1 MNRAASRHAA
11 RAAPAAIVLALAA
24 LGCAKSAPPDVGT
37 STAPG
42 PSGAAG
48 VVPVD
53 HLAPDELVEGTQKAF
68 GVPLPRGL
76 EVQES
81 FPDVVHASGEMS
93 VHALVTYFRA
103 RLQGG
108 SVREGERSA
117 TFEHVTAAGA
127 PPDTELMVHVAVAP
141 GHTLVDVAATPIRHV
156 TPAPDEASRWRA
168 VGLTPQGKV
177 LDKTHLE

>member
-1 MNRAASRHAA
+1 MGRGARVTRAAALLGA
-11 RAAPAAIVLALAA
+11 VGLALAVA
-24 LGCAKSAPPDVGT
+24 GCAKDAPPDVQASGLPG
-37 STAPG
+37 APG
-42 PSGAAG
+42 ASSALPA
-48 VVPVD
+48 D

-76 EVQES
+76 EIQES
-81 FPDVVHASGEMS
+81 FPDVVHATGEMP

-117 TFEHVTAAGA
+117 TFEHVTAPGA
-127 PPDTELMVHVAVAP
+127 PRDTELMVHVAVAP
-141 GHTLVDVAATPIRHV
+141 GHTLVDVAATPIRHL

-168 VGLTPQGKV
+168 VGLTPDGKV